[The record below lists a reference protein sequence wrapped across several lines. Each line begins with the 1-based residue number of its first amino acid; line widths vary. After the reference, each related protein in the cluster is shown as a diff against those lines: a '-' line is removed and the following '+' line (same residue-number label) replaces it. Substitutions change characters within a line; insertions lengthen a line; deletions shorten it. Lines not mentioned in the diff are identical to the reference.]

1 MIQLSVNSKQ
11 LSVVSGNY
19 ELSIMNY
26 ELASG
31 EVGRKKLPPADRL
44 LSPE

>member
-19 ELSIMNY
+19 QLSIMNWQ
-26 ELASG
+26 
-31 EVGRKKLPPADRL
+31 VGKWGDSVIIKQ
-44 LSPE
+44 